1 MTGLTAAAGMV
12 HAAGLTG
19 SLSPA
24 HLLASYGVIGLALIL
39 FAETGLLLGFFL
51 PGDSLLFLAGAYAH
65 SHAAGQPHPAIVA
78 VIAAAAVGAVLGGQ
92 TGYLIGRRAGPAL
105 FNRPDSRLFKQ
116 SYVERTHAYFERFGP
131 RTLVLARF
139 VPIVRTFAAP
149 AAGVGRMS
157 APTFAVWNLLG
168 GLLWA
173 VAVPL
178 LGYALGG
185 AINID
190 TYLVPITLVVVAVSF
205 IPVLIEVRRARRS
218 SSSS

>member
-1 MTGLTAAAGMV
+1 M
-12 HAAGLTG
+12 TG

-24 HLLASYGVIGLALIL
+24 HLLASYGVIGLALVL

-65 SHAAGQPHPAIVA
+65 SSSAGQPHPAILA
-78 VIAAAAVGAVLGGQ
+78 VIVAAAAGAVLGGQ

-131 RTLVLARF
+131 L
-139 VPIVRTFAAP
+139 VRTFSAP
-149 AAGVGRMS
+149 AAGVGRMAAS
-157 APTFAVWNLLG
+157 TFAVWNLIG

>member
-1 MTGLTAAAGMV
+1 VTGTTAAAGV
-12 HAAGLTG
+12 LHGAGVTG

-24 HLLASYGVIGLALIL
+24 HLLASYGVIGLALVL

-65 SHAAGQPHPAIVA
+65 SSAA
-78 VIAAAAVGAVLGGQ
+78 GAVLGGQ
-92 TGYLIGRRAGPAL
+92 VGYLIGRRAGPAL
-105 FNRPDSRLFKQ
+105 FNRTDSRLFKR
-116 SYVERTHAYFERFGP
+116 SYVERTHTYFERFGP

-190 TYLVPITLVVVAVSF
+190 TYLVPITLVVVVVSF
-205 IPVLIEVRRARRS
+205 IPVLLEVRRARRS

>member
-1 MTGLTAAAGMV
+1 VTGTTVAAGV
-12 HAAGLTG
+12 LHAAGVTG

-65 SHAAGQPHPAIVA
+65 SSAAGQPHPSILGVIV
-78 VIAAAAVGAVLGGQ
+78 AAAAGAVIGGQ
-92 TGYLIGRRAGPAL
+92 VGYLFGRRAGPAL

-116 SYVERTHAYFERFGP
+116 AYVERTHAYFERFGP

-157 APTFAVWNLLG
+157 APTFATWNLLG

-173 VAVPL
+173 VSVPL

-205 IPVLIEVRRARRS
+205 IPVLVEIRRARRGS
-218 SSSS
+218 STH

>member
-1 MTGLTAAAGMV
+1 VRHLSAAAGV
-12 HAAGLTG
+12 LHAAGVTG

-24 HLLASYGVIGLALIL
+24 HLLASYGVIGLALVL

-65 SHAAGQPHPAIVA
+65 SSAAGQPHPAILA

-173 VAVPL
+173 LAVPL

-190 TYLVPITLVVVAVSF
+190 TYLVPITLVVVALSF
-205 IPVLIEVRRARRS
+205 IPVLLEVRRARRS
-218 SSSS
+218 SSL

>member
-1 MTGLTAAAGMV
+1 VTGTTAAAGV
-12 HAAGLTG
+12 LHAAGVTG

-24 HLLASYGVIGLALIL
+24 HLLASYGVIGLALVL

-65 SHAAGQPHPAIVA
+65 SSAA
-78 VIAAAAVGAVLGGQ
+78 GAVLGGQ
-92 TGYLIGRRAGPAL
+92 AGYLIGRRAGPAL

-116 SYVERTHAYFERFGP
+116 SYVERTHTYFERFGP

-149 AAGVGRMS
+149 AAGVGRM
-157 APTFAVWNLLG
+157 AVPTFAMWNLIG

-185 AINID
+185 AISID
-190 TYLVPITLVVVAVSF
+190 TYLVPITLVVVVVSF
-205 IPVLIEVRRARRS
+205 IPVLLEVRRARRS
-218 SSSS
+218 SSV

>member
-1 MTGLTAAAGMV
+1 MTPVTAAAMVV

-19 SLSPA
+19 NLSPA
-24 HLLASYGVIGLALIL
+24 HLLASYGVIGLGLIL

-65 SHAAGQPHPAIVA
+65 SRAAGQPHPAILT
-78 VIAAAAVGAVLGGQ
+78 VIVAAAAGAVLGGQ

-149 AAGVGRMS
+149 AAGVGQMA
-157 APTFAVWNLLG
+157 APTFTVWNVLG

-173 VAVPL
+173 LAVPL

-190 TYLVPITLVVVAVSF
+190 TYLVPITVAVVALSF
-205 IPVLIEVRRARRS
+205 IPVLLEVRRARRGS
-218 SSSS
+218 SA

>member
-1 MTGLTAAAGMV
+1 VTVTTAAAGV
-12 HAAGLTG
+12 LHAAGVTG

-24 HLLASYGVIGLALIL
+24 HLLASYGVIGLALVL

-65 SHAAGQPHPAIVA
+65 SSSAGQPHPAILA
-78 VIAAAAVGAVLGGQ
+78 VIVAAAAGAVLGGQ

-131 RTLVLARF
+131 L
-139 VPIVRTFAAP
+139 VRTFSAP
-149 AAGVGRMS
+149 AAGVGRMAAS
-157 APTFAVWNLLG
+157 TFAVWNLIG

-190 TYLVPITLVVVAVSF
+190 TYLVPITLVVVVLSF
-205 IPVLIEVRRARRS
+205 IPVLVEVRRARRS
-218 SSSS
+218 SSL

>member
-1 MTGLTAAAGMV
+1 MTVTTAAAGV
-12 HAAGLTG
+12 LHAAGVTG

-24 HLLASYGVIGLALIL
+24 HLLASYGVIGLALVL

-65 SHAAGQPHPAIVA
+65 SSSAGQPHPAILA
-78 VIAAAAVGAVLGGQ
+78 VIVAAAAGAVLGGQ

-131 RTLVLARF
+131 L
-139 VPIVRTFAAP
+139 VRTFSAP
-149 AAGVGRMS
+149 AAGVGRMAAS
-157 APTFAVWNLLG
+157 TFAVWNLIG

-190 TYLVPITLVVVAVSF
+190 TYLVPITLVVVVLSF
-205 IPVLIEVRRARRS
+205 IPVLVEVRRARRS
-218 SSSS
+218 SSL